1 MVFTYTIETD
11 GRQADANQHMVLSHT
26 IETDGR
32 RPYNRNRWP
41 HNSRATVF
49 CCPILLCFK
58 QPSTHY
64 LHVCYIICLAVY
76 FTLCL
81 SYHTHMHTHTHKQAN
96 THILLL
102 FDLFQILSNF
112 VVDCILHFM
121 FGPSLITCFKSRSLI
136 SKARYSVYNCTS
148 NHKCTE
154 RLSNV

>member
-1 MVFTYTIETD
+1 MVDGHTIDTD
-11 GRQADANQHMVLSHT
+11 GHT
-26 IETDGR
+26 ITGR
-32 RPYNRNRWP
+32 RSFVVRFFCVS
-41 HNSRATVF
+41 NSLLPTTCMSVISSVLLSTSLCAS
-49 CCPILLCFK
+49 PI
-58 QPSTHY
+58 T
-64 LHVCYIICLAVY
+64 
-76 FTLCL
+76 
-81 SYHTHMHTHTHKQAN
+81 HTHTYKQAN

-112 VVDCILHFM
+112 VVDCILHFI